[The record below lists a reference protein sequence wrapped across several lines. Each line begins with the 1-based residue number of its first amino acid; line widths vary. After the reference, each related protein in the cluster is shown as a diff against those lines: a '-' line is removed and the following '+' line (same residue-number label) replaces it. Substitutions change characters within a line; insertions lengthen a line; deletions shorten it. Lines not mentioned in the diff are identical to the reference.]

1 MYYSGP
7 VPTSLFSVLAS
18 FKRTSLACGTS
29 LPGCRK
35 ARDEGQSPAKVL
47 SPGLSDSLLFL
58 ARAPLLNGRIPPL
71 THPPGTAV
79 NQAGFACPLLHVF
92 LDSCQDPNH
101 MRHEP
106 VDPVACSHGRTGGLS
121 PLKELLKG
129 KPGDIGHSTRLTQF
143 HYWLNLHRGSSY
155 QAGSGTDIRTSIR
168 KADIILIC

>member
-1 MYYSGP
+1 MYHSGP

-35 ARDEGQSPAKVL
+35 ARDKGQSPAKVL

-143 HYWLNLHRGSSY
+143 HYWLSLHRGSSY